1 MQIKVSDD
9 LFCQHTTIH
18 RFALYSLL
26 TDKWVPDQVKVSKAS
41 CLCGSLM
48 LLLVPLMSV
57 LTLF

>member
-1 MQIKVSDD
+1 MISAVNT
-9 LFCQHTTIH
+9 LHFI
-18 RFALYSLL
+18 ALYPLS

-41 CLCGSLM
+41 CLCASLM